1 VRSVVNESRIG
12 CQGSAEVDILTAY
25 QFPGV
30 RAKSGNR
37 RGNCRQMPADS
48 RGGMGRM
55 RFPVTGR
62 WFASVLLA
70 LTLGPACAP
79 TLPDQPLPSG
89 SHQLFVLP
97 EDSPVA
103 PAPSPALALL
113 TSAARSIALE
123 MYLLTDDDALDALC
137 AARLAGREVIVI
149 LERAPYRADGANQ
162 PAYDRLARAGVDVL
176 WANARTPLTHAKLL
190 VVDGRRV
197 AVMTANF
204 TRAGL
209 TSNREYLV
217 VSDDPTDVADAETII
232 VADRAAADAPAP
244 GGRLVATPGGAR
256 EALTALADGARSRLD
271 VQMEELS
278 DAGLVA
284 SLGAAVDRGVT
295 VTVVAPARDRSAAT
309 TGALGRLAAAGAIV
323 RVLESPT
330 VHAKAMVADQRRF
343 YVGSMNLTV
352 SSLDSNREVGVILDD
367 GAGARRISSVIAQD
381 AARGVAP

>member
-1 VRSVVNESRIG
+1 
-12 CQGSAEVDILTAY
+12 
-25 QFPGV
+25 
-30 RAKSGNR
+30 
-37 RGNCRQMPADS
+37 
-48 RGGMGRM
+48 
-55 RFPVTGR
+55 
-62 WFASVLLA
+62 
-70 LTLGPACAP
+70 
-79 TLPDQPLPSG
+79 
-89 SHQLFVLP
+89 
-97 EDSPVA
+97 
-103 PAPSPALALL
+103 
-113 TSAARSIALE
+113 

-137 AARLAGREVIVI
+137 AARRDGREVTVI

-162 PAYDRLARAGVDVL
+162 PAYDRLAQAGVDVL

-190 VVDGRRV
+190 VIDGLR
-197 AVMTANF
+197 AAIMTANF

-217 VSDDPTDVADAETII
+217 VSDDPTDVADAQAII
-232 VADRAAADAPAP
+232 IADRTAADAPAP
-244 GGRLVATPGGAR
+244 VGHLVATPGGAR
-256 EALTALADGARSRLD
+256 GALTALADGARSRLD

-278 DAGLVA
+278 DAGLAA
-284 SLGAAVDRGVT
+284 SLGAAVSRGVT

-352 SSLDSNREVGVILDD
+352 SSLETNREVGVILDD
-367 GAGARRISSVIAQD
+367 ETGARRISSVIAQD